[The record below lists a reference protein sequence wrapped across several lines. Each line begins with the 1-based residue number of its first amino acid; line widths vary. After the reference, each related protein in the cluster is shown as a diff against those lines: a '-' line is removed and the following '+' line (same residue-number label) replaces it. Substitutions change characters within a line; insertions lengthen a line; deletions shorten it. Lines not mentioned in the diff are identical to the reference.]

1 MDLILLKTLKA
12 SKDSKLGQTKDWHQF
27 HFSSRLCHN
36 HSYQYPKLPIIGLTY
51 YESYQTGTFH
61 NVVQRTDQLGNVPQC
76 GATRSL
82 PRQLWHGS
90 PCPGC
95 SGRGHPEPSFIAFLN
110 HCAILSAQTALAWTT
125 QFTVS
130 QGGEIRQPRPIRAVC
145 MGQPG
150 RHGSGTFRY
159 KRTSSQLLR
168 LRAHPALSR
177 ETSKTATFSRLI

>member
-1 MDLILLKTLKA
+1 MYGPDPFENFKSIKRQQIGSDKN
-12 SKDSKLGQTKDWHQF
+12 DWHQF

-61 NVVQRTDQLGNVPQC
+61 NVVQSTDQLGNVPQC

-95 SGRGHPEPSFIAFLN
+95 SGRGHPEPSFKAFLN
-110 HCAILSAQTALAWTT
+110 HCAITLCPDSPGMGHPSHSFPEWWNQTT
-125 QFTVS
+125 QAN
-130 QGGEIRQPRPIRAVC
+130 QGSLQGPTRKLNCTTWWNFLV
-145 MGQPG
+145 
-150 RHGSGTFRY
+150 
-159 KRTSSQLLR
+159 
-168 LRAHPALSR
+168 
-177 ETSKTATFSRLI
+177 